1 MCQKIFRSITSRGR
15 WKNNPKIRHM
25 QMTVFDCR
33 HGEETKRNPR
43 EDGKGK

>member
-1 MCQKIFRSITSRGR
+1 
-15 WKNNPKIRHM
+15 M

-43 EDGKGK
+43 EDGKGKWEEMANHQLKEERTDGC